1 MKIREIGEEILN
13 KLSEKRKD
21 VLSDFMILAI
31 IINIVENISD
41 DKLKTEIEG
50 YLNKITYEFKER
62 DFDEERSNGDRIRW
76 EGFECY
82 NDWTS

>member
-62 DFDEERSNGDRIRW
+62 DFDEERSNGDRIR
-76 EGFECY
+76 
-82 NDWTS
+82 